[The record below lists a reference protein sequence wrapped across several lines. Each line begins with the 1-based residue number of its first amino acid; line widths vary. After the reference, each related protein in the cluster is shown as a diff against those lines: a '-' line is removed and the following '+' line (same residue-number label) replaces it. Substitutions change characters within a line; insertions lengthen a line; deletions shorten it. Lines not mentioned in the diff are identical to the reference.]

1 MTYHAFSSGRVP
13 ELSRTFA
20 FVVLLCV
27 ALLTPGGATPQQ
39 PDATQFQTEDSLF
52 SALLKVTPDQKAVVG
67 ALLTR
72 NQFLV
77 TARLWQKLVDH
88 AALAYYQ
95 SSPERSLA
103 LYAIAVAVAKQLNDK
118 RLLATTHYK
127 IGLTNSGLGRNE
139 AAIQSYLIS
148 RRHFEEAGL
157 RRDLIYI
164 FGDLSALYV
173 ATQDYAKA
181 KEHALRAI
189 TLADA
194 VKNSEIVAGALPDQY
209 GRAEALATLGSI
221 SQRDGEYLQAAE
233 YFRQSVALYR
243 EIDGGSLKYGLYV
256 ADTLSALGGV
266 YNLLGENERALLFLH
281 QALDTARKLSY
292 QHLTASI
299 LNNLGVLYLDQE
311 NYDRATDYFDQCL
324 RIYQSLRNRVET
336 ARVLLNL
343 AVAHQR
349 KGDLD
354 PALENFGQSLAEATA
369 TGHKD
374 LMIAAGEGIGAVYQA
389 KGDYASALEQLNR
402 SLGLARESG
411 DQVRITELLWRKAE
425 VGMATRN
432 YAEAS
437 ALAQEASEL
446 ARRLQLPKLSYLT
459 TTTLGQAYAGLKRPD
474 LAIQTL
480 SHAVEQV
487 EAMRNQV
494 AGHEQGR
501 QLFFENKVA
510 AYHSLI
516 ELLVAQNKS
525 IDALLHAERAKSRVL
540 LDVLSA
546 SVRAPRA
553 MTLHEQEEAKRL
565 NRAITGLNSEI
576 RTERLKP
583 SPDAVRL
590 DQIRIKLDAA
600 RLEYASFQDLLYAS
614 RPEPEA
620 ARWRTAPLAR
630 DGLGSLMPDDRTAFL
645 EYVVA
650 REQTYLFVLTKGHSG
665 VPDLKVHVINAGA
678 GKIAELAGRFRQMMA
693 DRLPVSAPLCRELY
707 DLLVKPAELQLQ
719 GKETICIIPDGVL
732 WELPFQAMQPGQ
744 GRYLIE
750 DYAVYYAPSLSVLAE
765 IGRKKKEAK
774 HASPS
779 LLAFGNPI
787 IGGETVAQLREV
799 RRGESFTPL
808 PDAETE
814 VRNLAR
820 IFGPQRSKVFTGAQ
834 ADESSFRALA
844 PAYQA
849 LYFATHGVL
858 DNRHPLYSYLLLA
871 KTGEDDDGLLEARE
885 IMNLNLRADLVVLS
899 ACETARGRIGAG
911 EGVVGMSWAFFAAG
925 CRTMVA
931 TQWEIN
937 SASAAE
943 MMVKFYQRLLP
954 ATGRERISKA
964 SALRQA
970 AIELMQDRRYRHPSY
985 WAGFIMVGSND

>member
-1 MTYHAFSSGRVP
+1 MTYHASSSGGAI

-39 PDATQFQTEDSLF
+39 SGASQFQTEDSLL
-52 SALLKVTPDQKAVVG
+52 SDLLKHASDQTEAG
-67 ALLTR
+67 SLLTR
-72 NQFLV
+72 NRPLV
-77 TARLWQKLVDH
+77 TARLWQRLIDH
-88 AALAYYQ
+88 AALTYYR

-103 LYAIAVAVAKQLNDK
+103 IYTIAAAVAEHLNDK

-139 AAIQSYLIS
+139 AAIQSYIVS
-148 RRHFEEAGL
+148 RKHFEEAGL

-164 FGDLSALYV
+164 CGDLSALYV
-173 ATQDYAKA
+173 ATEDYAKA

-194 VKNSEIVAGALPDQY
+194 VKTSGMVAGALPDQY
-209 GRAEALATLGSI
+209 GRAEALATLGSV
-221 SQRDGEYLQAAE
+221 SQRQGDYLQAVE
-233 YFRQSVALYR
+233 YFRQSVSLYR
-243 EIDGGSLKYGLYV
+243 EIDGDSLKYGLYV
-256 ADTLSALGGV
+256 ADTLSSLGGV
-266 YNLLGENERALLFLH
+266 YNLLGENARALLFLH
-281 QALDTARKLSY
+281 EALDTARKLSY
-292 QHLTASI
+292 PNLTASI

-311 NYDRATDYFDQCL
+311 NYDQAMDYFGQCL
-324 RIYQSLRNRVET
+324 RIYQFKRNRVDT

-343 AVAHQR
+343 AVTYQR

-354 PALENFGQSLAEATA
+354 PALENFGKSLAEATA
-369 TGHKD
+369 TAHKE
-374 LMIAAGEGIGAVYQA
+374 LMIAAGEGIGAVEQA
-389 KGDYASALEQLNR
+389 RGNHAVAIKQLNQ
-402 SLGLARESG
+402 SLGLAREIS

-425 VGMATRN
+425 VELATRN
-432 YAEAS
+432 YSEAS
-437 ALAQEASEL
+437 ALAREASEL
-446 ARRLQLPKLSYLT
+446 ARQLRLPKLSYLT
-459 TTTLGQAYAGLKRPD
+459 TTTLGQAFAGLKQSD

-480 SHAVEQV
+480 SQAVEQV

-494 AGHEQGR
+494 TGREQGR

-516 ELLVAQNKS
+516 ELFVVQNKPL
-525 IDALLHAERAKSRVL
+525 DALLHAERAKSRVL
-540 LDVLSA
+540 LDVLSVG
-546 SVRAPRA
+546 VRAPKA
-553 MTLHEQEEAKRL
+553 MTLHEREEAKRL
-565 NRAITGLNSEI
+565 NQAITGLNGEI
-576 RTERLKP
+576 RAERLKP
-583 SPDAVRL
+583 SPDAARL
-590 DQIRIKLDAA
+590 DQIRVKLDAA
-600 RLEYASFQDLLYAS
+600 RLNYASFQDLLHAS

-620 ARWRTAPLAR
+620 ARWRAAPLAR
-630 DGLGSLMPDDRTAFL
+630 EGLGSLLQDDRTAFL
-645 EYVVA
+645 EYIVA
-650 REQTYLFVLTKGHSG
+650 REQTYLFVLTKGQGG
-665 VPDLKVHVINAGA
+665 VPDLQVYVINAGA
-678 GKIAELAGRFRQMMA
+678 EKIAELAGRFRQIMA

-707 DLLVKPAELQLQ
+707 DLLIKPAEHQLQ
-719 GKETICIIPDGVL
+719 GKGTICIIPDGVL
-732 WELPFQAMQPGQ
+732 WEVPFQAIQPGQ
-744 GRYLIE
+744 ERYLIE

-765 IGRKKKEAK
+765 IERKRKEAK
-774 HASPS
+774 RVPPS

-808 PDAETE
+808 PDAEIE

-849 LYFATHGVL
+849 LHFATHGVL

-871 KTGEDDDGLLEARE
+871 KTSEDDDGLLEARE

-937 SASAAE
+937 SAGAAE
-943 MMVKFYQRLLP
+943 LMVKFYQRLLP
-954 ATGRERISKA
+954 ATGRERTSKA
-964 SALRQA
+964 EALRQA
-970 AIELMQDRRYRHPSY
+970 AIELMQDRRHRHPSY

>member
-1 MTYHAFSSGRVP
+1 MTYHAFSSGGVP
-13 ELSRTFA
+13 ELFRIFV

-27 ALLTPGGATPQQ
+27 ALLTPSGATPQQ
-39 PDATQFQTEDSLF
+39 SGATQFQTEDSLF
-52 SALLKVTPDQKAVVG
+52 SALIEPASDQTATSY
-67 ALLTR
+67 LLTH
-72 NQFLV
+72 NQSLV
-77 TARLWQKLVDH
+77 TARLWQRLIDH

-95 SSPERSLA
+95 ASPERSLA
-103 LYAIAVAVAKQLNDK
+103 LYATAVAVAEQLNDK

-164 FGDLSALYV
+164 CGDLSALYV
-173 ATQDYAKA
+173 AIQDYAKA
-181 KEHALRAI
+181 KEHALQAI
-189 TLADA
+189 ALADA
-194 VKNSEIVAGALPDQY
+194 VKNSGMAAGALSDQY
-209 GRAEALATLGSI
+209 GRAEALATLGSV
-221 SQRDGEYLQAAE
+221 SQRGGDYLQAAE
-233 YFRQSVALYR
+233 YFQQSVALYQ

-266 YNLLGENERALLFLH
+266 YNLLGENGKALLFLH
-281 QALDTARKLSY
+281 QALDTARKLPY
-292 QHLTASI
+292 QNLTASI

-311 NYDRATDYFDQCL
+311 DYERAADYFGQCL
-324 RIYQSLRNRVET
+324 RIYQSLRNRIET

-349 KGDLD
+349 KGDFD
-354 PALENFGQSLAEATA
+354 PALENFGKSLAEATA
-369 TGHKD
+369 TAHKD

-389 KGDYASALEQLNR
+389 KGGYAAALEQLNR
-402 SLGLARESG
+402 SLSLARESG
-411 DQVRITELLWRKAE
+411 NQVRITELLWRKAE
-425 VGMATRN
+425 VSLATGN
-432 YAEAS
+432 YSEAA
-437 ALAQEASEL
+437 ALAREASEL
-446 ARRLQLPKLSYLT
+446 ARQLRLPKLSYLT
-459 TTTLGQAYAGLKRPD
+459 TTTLGQSYAGLKQAD

-480 SHAVEQV
+480 SQAIEQV

-501 QLFFENKVA
+501 QLFFENKIA

-516 ELLVAQNKS
+516 ELFVARNRTL
-525 IDALLHAERAKSRVL
+525 DALLHAERAKSRVL
-540 LDVLSA
+540 LDVLSGR
-546 SVRAPRA
+546 VRAPRT
-553 MTLHEQEEAKRL
+553 MTLHEQEEATRL
-565 NRAITGLNSEI
+565 NRAITELNNEI
-576 RTERLKP
+576 RAERLKP
-583 SPDAVRL
+583 SPDVTRL
-590 DQIRIKLDAA
+590 YQIRAKLDAA
-600 RLEYASFQDLLYAS
+600 RLNYASFQDLLHAS

-620 ARWRTAPLAR
+620 ARWPAAPLTR
-630 DGLGSLMPDDRTAFL
+630 EGLDSLLPDDRTAFL
-645 EYVVA
+645 EYIVT
-650 REQTYLFVLTKGHSG
+650 REQTYLFALTKGQGG
-665 VPDLKVHVINAGA
+665 VPDLKVYVINAGA
-678 GKIAELAGRFRQMMA
+678 GKIAEIAGRFRQMMA

-707 DLLVKPAELQLQ
+707 DLLIKPAEIQLQ
-719 GKETICIIPDGVL
+719 GKGTICIIPDGVL
-732 WELPFQAMQPGQ
+732 WEVPFQAIQPGH

-765 IGRKKKEAK
+765 IERKRKEAK
-774 HASPS
+774 HVPPS

-787 IGGETVAQLREV
+787 IGGETVALLREV

-820 IFGPQRSKVFTGAQ
+820 IFGPERSKIFTGAQ
-834 ADESSFRALA
+834 ADESTFRALA
-844 PAYQA
+844 QPYQA
-849 LYFATHGVL
+849 LHLATHGVL

-871 KTGEDDDGLLEARE
+871 KTSEDDDGLLEARE

-937 SASAAE
+937 SAGAAE
-943 MMVKFYQRLLP
+943 LMVKFYQRLLP

-964 SALRQA
+964 EALRQA

-985 WAGFIMVGSND
+985 WAGFIMVGSNN